1 MAWDRFGGADLIK
14 PDLLLYFYLYNY
26 LHLIRGSFI
35 ISYLL
40 KYPVCRFFY
49 NAQNLILWYMIL
61 QIIVNALTVYSK
73 KKLCTQESWCF
84 KSYRLKVQTWKL
96 EMFNLLISP
105 SWVRDAALMRISVRG
120 NIEERSH
127 RNSLVSLY
135 TD

>member
-14 PDLLLYFYLYNY
+14 PDLLLYIYLYNY

-49 NAQNLILWYMIL
+49 NAQDLILWYMIL

-73 KKLCTQESWCF
+73 KKKKKKMYS
-84 KSYRLKVQTWKL
+84 RLV
-96 EMFNLLISP
+96 MF
-105 SWVRDAALMRISVRG
+105 
-120 NIEERSH
+120 
-127 RNSLVSLY
+127 
-135 TD
+135 